1 MEEIIELNNN
11 FFEDFIELLTLKK
24 KIRGKRNEKAPVF
37 YYDSIKPKMNFNV
50 LTELSK
56 FQIFE
61 IDRSL
66 LSVFGFPAYGVHCN
80 GWQKK
85 GKEYYMV
92 LSKRSEKIKSFPG
105 LFDNLIGGGQ
115 PAKLSFKQNLFKEG
129 YEETG
134 IDQLSLNKSSFN
146 SFTKYLLTYKN
157 NFNPSVI
164 ATFDLEI
171 KNPLSLNNT
180 DGEIE
185 NFKVFHISEV
195 FELLENNK
203 LKPNAIIPIVNFI
216 LKRIDN
222 FFNAST
228 LSEIKS
234 YL

>member
-1 MEEIIELNNN
+1 MK
-11 FFEDFIELLTLKK
+11 FDYFIDLSAVNTYGTKK
-24 KIRGKRNEKAPVF
+24 
-37 YYDSIKPKMNFNV
+37 YDK
-50 LTELSK
+50 
-56 FQIFE
+56 QIYNY
-61 IDRSL
+61 I
-66 LSVFGFPAYGVHCN
+66 V
-80 GWQKK
+80 
-85 GKEYYMV
+85 
-92 LSKRSEKIKSFPG
+92 
-105 LFDNLIGGGQ
+105 
-115 PAKLSFKQNLFKEG
+115 
-129 YEETG
+129 
-134 IDQLSLNKSSFN
+134 
-146 SFTKYLLTYKN
+146 TYKN